1 MIKAKL
7 NKIILISVIFLIA
20 SINISF
26 SALITPKAKP
36 QEFQS
41 KPLLPKKDIK
51 SCDMVINNKLCEL
64 KAYRQGKLTINNTKD
79 KNYLQKA
86 YNKIKNL
93 YLVYYETKD
102 NHITYDTMY
111 KAIGLKSFDIFKKNI
126 KIYKSKSKGS
136 VEVFFNPV
144 TDVEKVFKQ
153 VKEVN

>member
-1 MIKAKL
+1 MNVFKKEVDFYRRFKKIKKNAYKL
-7 NKIILISVIFLIA
+7 NKYD
-20 SINISF
+20 
-26 SALITPKAKP
+26 
-36 QEFQS
+36 QGDCG
-41 KPLLPKKDIK
+41 KKLEKIMWPNKDDK
-51 SCDMVINNKLCEL
+51 SCDMVINNKTCEL
-64 KAYRQGKLTINNTKD
+64 KVYKKGKLTINNTKD

-111 KAIGLKSFDIFKKNI
+111 KAIGLKSFDIFKKYI

-144 TDVEKVFKQ
+144 TDVEKVFKR
-153 VKEVN
+153 VKEVK

>member
-1 MIKAKL
+1 MNIFKKEIDFFRRFNKVKKNAYKLYTYDQGYCGKNLEDMLWPVKKIK
-7 NKIILISVIFLIA
+7 N
-20 SINISF
+20 
-26 SALITPKAKP
+26 
-36 QEFQS
+36 
-41 KPLLPKKDIK
+41 
-51 SCDMVINNKLCEL
+51 CDMIINNKTCEL
-64 KAYRQGKLTINNTKD
+64 KVYKKGKLTINNTKD

-153 VKEVN
+153 VKEVK

>member
-1 MIKAKL
+1 MNIFKKEIDFYRRFKNIKKNAYKSYNYDQGDCGKKL
-7 NKIILISVIFLIA
+7 EKIMW
-20 SINISF
+20 
-26 SALITPKAKP
+26 
-36 QEFQS
+36 
-41 KPLLPKKDIK
+41 PKKDIK
-51 SCDMVINNKLCEL
+51 SCDMVINNKLCE
-64 KAYRQGKLTINNTKD
+64 
-79 KNYLQKA
+79 QKA

-93 YLVYYETKD
+93 YLVYDETKD

-153 VKEVN
+153 VKEVK